1 MTDRLHF
8 RLLSV
13 AAGVCL
19 STLAILYVLAMHRER
34 DRRVVPWEPD
44 GITLAEDAALTGEL
58 LGAVDAR
65 ELDPSRPDIVVVL
78 LGGVRED
85 RISTE
90 VMPNLLDFVTGARSY
105 DDARSVSSW
114 PAPARASVLTG
125 LHPSEHGMHRGRTG
139 LLTALEPDVPVL
151 PEALQEAG
159 YRTAAVVADTRFHH
173 KKTGLDR
180 GWDVLLDRDL
190 EDGDPPLGYARA
202 DRVTAMAEQ
211 VLSHWDDE
219 PVFLLAEYLDG
230 CTPWVPW
237 DETTQDMFSIL
248 PSTLHYPGEGR
259 FAWRSLVS
267 AVMQDKRDLKAPE
280 KKTWSLAYSADLR
293 QLDRELGELFAVL
306 DARSRPT
313 WVFVVGSH
321 GEALGE
327 HDVVGHGWDLFAE
340 TVEVPWAIR
349 GPGLESGIDD
359 TPLQLTDLH
368 DQVLAAAG
376 LAAWPE
382 VDPER
387 MRVAESHFAPS
398 RELRLAVGKPYK
410 RIKRSFVRGRHELM
424 LDSKRGVWA
433 YFNGRQD
440 KVVTG
445 PWTEGLE
452 ADARAWIATAS
463 PDEAASD
470 EASSAEAASDEAP
483 PEVPKIP

>member
-44 GITLAEDAALTGEL
+44 GITLAEDAALTGEM
-58 LGAVDAR
+58 LGAVEERSLDA
-65 ELDPSRPDIVVVL
+65 SRPDVVVVL
-78 LGGVRED
+78 LGGVREE
-85 RISTE
+85 RIAPE
-90 VMPNLLDFVTGARSY
+90 VMPNLHAFLGTARSY
-105 DDARSVSSW
+105 DDARSVASW

-125 LHPSEHGMHRGRTG
+125 LHPSEHGMHRTRAG
-139 LLTALEPDVPVL
+139 LLEPLAEDVPVL
-151 PEALQEAG
+151 PEALQAAG
-159 YRTAAVVADTRFHH
+159 YRTAAVLADTHFHH
-173 KKTGLDR
+173 KKTGLHR

-190 EDGDPPLGYARA
+190 EDGSPPLGYARA
-202 DRVTAMAEQ
+202 DRVTAMAEH
-211 VLSHWDDE
+211 VLRHWDDE
-219 PVFLLAEYLDG
+219 PLFLLAEFADG

-237 DETTQDMFSIL
+237 DETTNDMFSIL

-259 FAWRSLVS
+259 FAWRSITS
-267 AVMQDKRDLKAPE
+267 AIMQDKRELRPPE
-280 KKTWSLAYSADLR
+280 KLSWGLAYRADLR

-306 DARSRPT
+306 EARERPT

-327 HDVVGHGWDLFAE
+327 HDIVGHGWDVFAE
-340 TVEVPWAIR
+340 TVEIPWAVR
-349 GPGLESGIDD
+349 GPGVEPRLDD

-376 LAAWPE
+376 LRDWPE
-382 VDPER
+382 VDPDR
-387 MRVAESHFAPS
+387 LRVAETFFAPS
-398 RELRLAVGKPYK
+398 RELRLAVGRPFK
-410 RIKRSFVRGRHELM
+410 RVKRVFVRGRHEVM

-433 YFNGRQD
+433 YFDGRED

-445 PWTEGLE
+445 PWTRGLE
-452 ADARAWIATAS
+452 AEARAWIAEATGVEEPEERGE
-463 PDEAASD
+463 PDEG
-470 EASSAEAASDEAP
+470 
-483 PEVPKIP
+483 VP